1 MAKTKTNLNIM
12 TSLLITALNNKKSN
26 FRDTMITL
34 FSKSLN
40 KYIPSNTIFYDGTH
54 QALLYE
60 EMDNN
65 EVDVIARVPGKRT
78 PVLMIEIKVG
88 IREELQESQREGG
101 AYQRTAEN
109 HGIPLLY
116 IIPKNY
122 NYQENIPSY
131 AKKINWEE
139 IIKKAREKDYTYLAE
154 QIENFVELSEETE
167 ALSKEEVILLTMQSL
182 LREVIE
188 TKDKVFEKI
197 EEILLKEYD
206 KFEENPYG
214 AGYYYNGEKFFIG
227 FNPCY
232 NDKDFFA
239 LCIKEDSST
248 DKDDKLYYEDGYYFV
263 PVQECECLEGDKK
276 LLKNLRKALTENEI
290 IISDT
295 FKRSLYAFYTLKE
308 KIKKLINDY
317 VKNNKKSDLYDM
329 DDGIGIS
336 FEDGNILFLFNYTI
350 KDFTMEIHKDFA
362 DSKKCKDLEKDEVEM
377 EFEKDKDNDFDY
389 YYLPLRK
396 LNKSFGDFLLS
407 STGEELQKNFNILV
421 NAAKKEIKKYRK

>member
-1 MAKTKTNLNIM
+1 MAKTKTNSNSM

-40 KYIPSNTIFYDGTH
+40 KNIPSNTIFYDGTH

-122 NYQENIPSY
+122 NYQDNIPSY
-131 AKKINWEE
+131 AKKMNWEE

-154 QIENFVELSEETE
+154 QIENFVELSEENE

-214 AGYYYNGEKFFIG
+214 AGYYYNDEKFFEVI
-227 FNPCY
+227 
-232 NDKDFFA
+232 
-239 LCIKEDSST
+239 LCRT
-248 DKDDKLYYEDGYYFV
+248 Y
-263 PVQECECLEGDKK
+263 
-276 LLKNLRKALTENEI
+276 
-290 IISDT
+290 
-295 FKRSLYAFYTLKE
+295 
-308 KIKKLINDY
+308 
-317 VKNNKKSDLYDM
+317 
-329 DDGIGIS
+329 
-336 FEDGNILFLFNYTI
+336 
-350 KDFTMEIHKDFA
+350 
-362 DSKKCKDLEKDEVEM
+362 
-377 EFEKDKDNDFDY
+377 
-389 YYLPLRK
+389 
-396 LNKSFGDFLLS
+396 
-407 STGEELQKNFNILV
+407 
-421 NAAKKEIKKYRK
+421 